1 MSTLNQQ
8 KRGLA
13 MDKGYPIRA
22 LLALTATVLLVSYV
36 ETMILPGVP
45 IIQKDLST
53 TATIASWITSIVL
66 LVGAIVSP
74 LFGKFGDLYGKK
86 KIIIITLAFYT
97 AGVAIAGFSTSI
109 YFLLFARAIQGVG
122 VAMIPLALALLTDVF
137 PKEQLAAAQGTI
149 AGSAAI
155 SMALG
160 LVLGSYVVQDF
171 GWQMAFHSA
180 AILSVIL
187 LVIVVAVLK
196 RDTVGSTHA
205 EVDYRGAFVFA
216 LGIALILLYFTEGS
230 TLGWLSAE
238 VLAFLISGLALT
250 VLFFVLESKVAEPLI
265 QLRLLRVRNVLIANL
280 ITIVT
285 GVVNFLA
292 FFAFIYYAESPMPF
306 GLGFD
311 ALTTGLTLAPAT
323 VVMFIVG
330 IIAGRIVSKTGPKR
344 ILFTGATVSI
354 LGFVLFEVNR
364 AMPIA
369 VMVDIMVAFAGIVA
383 LVVPV
388 VNMISVSLPKESI
401 SVGQGLNATLNQIGG
416 AIGPV
421 LTTTIIATYTK
432 QLTSLVN
439 GKTVIVAVFSSA
451 TAFNIIFA
459 VAIAFSTICML
470 LTLTIRND
478 AFKKE
483 KGKQPTEPKP

>member
-1 MSTLNQQ
+1 MSTLNSP
-8 KRGLA
+8 KGA
-13 MDKGYPIRA
+13 PAIDNGYPVRA
-22 LLALTATVLLVSYV
+22 LMALTATVLLVSYV

-45 IIQKDLST
+45 VIQKDLST

-74 LFGKFGDLYGKK
+74 LFGKFGDIYGKK
-86 KIIIITLAFYT
+86 KIIIVTLAFYT

-109 YFLLFARAIQGVG
+109 YFLLLARAIQGVG

-137 PKEQLAAAQGTI
+137 PKEKLAAAQGTI

-160 LVLGSYVVQDF
+160 LVLGSYVVQYF

-180 AILSVIL
+180 AVLSAILF
-187 LVIVVAVLK
+187 VIVATVLK
-196 RDTVGSTHA
+196 RDTVGSAHA
-205 EVDYRGAFVFA
+205 KIDYTGVFVFA
-216 LGIALILLYFTEGS
+216 LGVALILLYLTEGS
-230 TLGWLSAE
+230 TIGWLSAE
-238 VLAFLISGLALT
+238 VLAFLASGLILT
-250 VLFFVLESKVAEPLI
+250 VLFFVHESKVAEPLI
-265 QLRLLRVRNVLIANL
+265 QLKLLRVRNVLLANL

-292 FFAFIYYAESPMPF
+292 FFAFIYYAELPRPF

-311 ALTTGLTLAPAT
+311 ALATGLTLAPAT
-323 VVMFIVG
+323 VVMFTVG
-330 IIAGRIVSKTGPKR
+330 IVVGRIVTKTGPKP
-344 ILFTGATVSI
+344 ILFTGATICI
-354 LGFVLFEVNR
+354 LGFVLFVVNR
-364 AMPIA
+364 ATPIA
-369 VMVDIMVAFAGIVA
+369 IMFDIMIAFAGIVA

-421 LTTTIIATYTK
+421 LTTTIIATYA
-432 QLTSLVN
+432 QPLTSV
-439 GKTVIVAVFSSA
+439 GKGKPVVEAFSSVM
-451 TAFNIIFA
+451 AFNIIFA
-459 VAIAFSTICML
+459 VAIAFSAICMV
-470 LTLTIRND
+470 LTLAIRNG

-483 KGKQPTEPKP
+483 NGNQPPNQ

>member
-1 MSTLNQQ
+1 MSTLNPQNVA
-8 KRGLA
+8 LA

-137 PKEQLAAAQGTI
+137 PKEKLAAAQGTI

-160 LVLGSYVVQDF
+160 LVLGSYVVQNF

-180 AILSVIL
+180 AVLSVIL
-187 LVIVVAVLK
+187 FAIVVAVLK
-196 RDTVGSTHA
+196 RDTVGSAHA
-205 EVDYRGAFVFA
+205 EIDYRGALVFA

-250 VLFFVLESKVAEPLI
+250 ILFFVLESKVAEPLI
-265 QLRLLRVRNVLIANL
+265 R
-280 ITIVT
+280 
-285 GVVNFLA
+285 
-292 FFAFIYYAESPMPF
+292 
-306 GLGFD
+306 
-311 ALTTGLTLAPAT
+311 
-323 VVMFIVG
+323 
-330 IIAGRIVSKTGPKR
+330 
-344 ILFTGATVSI
+344 
-354 LGFVLFEVNR
+354 
-364 AMPIA
+364 
-369 VMVDIMVAFAGIVA
+369 
-383 LVVPV
+383 
-388 VNMISVSLPKESI
+388 
-401 SVGQGLNATLNQIGG
+401 
-416 AIGPV
+416 
-421 LTTTIIATYTK
+421 
-432 QLTSLVN
+432 
-439 GKTVIVAVFSSA
+439 
-451 TAFNIIFA
+451 
-459 VAIAFSTICML
+459 
-470 LTLTIRND
+470 
-478 AFKKE
+478 
-483 KGKQPTEPKP
+483 